1 MDNANQQPIPEAPKV
16 KKEGGSTGSIIAIIV
31 IVLILI
37 AGGYYYFTTGINPA
51 GLPAGGDGAA
61 TEDAVAALNEQGTS
75 DDLGD
80 IEADLNATDLS
91 GLDDASADFESN
103 LQAQ

>member
-1 MDNANQQPIPEAPKV
+1 MENDIHQQPAPEAPKA
-16 KKEGGSTGSIIAIIV
+16 KKEGGTGSIIAIIV

-37 AGGYYYFTTGINPA
+37 AGGYYYFTTGINTA
-51 GLPAGGDGAA
+51 GFPVGEDGAA

-80 IEADLNATDLS
+80 IEADVNATDLS
-91 GLDDASADFESN
+91 GLDGAASDIDLE
-103 LQAQ
+103 LQ

>member
-1 MDNANQQPIPEAPKV
+1 MDNANQQPIPEAPKA
-16 KKEGGSTGSIIAIIV
+16 KKEGGTGSIIAIIV

-51 GLPAGGDGAA
+51 SPAGGDGAA

-91 GLDDASADFESN
+91 GLDNAASDIDLE
-103 LQAQ
+103 LQ